1 MHHMTMGRKLY
12 LVLNAVVLFLFA
24 LACLLPTVHV
34 LALSLSDGSAALS
47 GQVTVWP
54 IGFTF
59 SNFRIVL
66 ARADFINSFLVSL
79 ERVALGIVVNMFF
92 VVTMAYPLSKPNSQF
107 HGRTVYAWFLMFAM
121 LFSGGLIPMYMVV
134 RQLGLIDSIWALIL
148 PGAVPVWNIV
158 LMMNFFRG
166 LPREI
171 EESAFIDGAG
181 HMRVMWQLYV
191 PLSAPSIATILLF
204 TIVGH
209 WNEWFNGMIYINKLD
224 RYPLQTYLRMVN
236 VAAQAEVSSGDSDF
250 LRGISDTS
258 VRSAQ
263 VFIGMIP
270 VLIIY
275 PFLQKH
281 FTKGIVMG
289 CVKG

>member
-1 MHHMTMGRKLY
+1 MNHMSWSRKVYLAFNT
-12 LVLNAVVLFLFA
+12 LVLSLFA
-24 LACLLPTVHV
+24 LACLLPVVHV
-34 LALSLSDGSAALS
+34 LALSLSSGAAALS
-47 GQVTVWP
+47 GKVTVWP
-54 IGFTF
+54 IDLTF
-59 SNFRIVL
+59 SNFKIVL
-66 ARADFINSFLVSL
+66 ARQDFINSFLVSL
-79 ERVALGIVVNMFF
+79 ERVALGICVNMFF
-92 VVTMAYPLSKPNSQF
+92 VVTMAYPLSKPNNLF
-107 HGRTVYAWFLMFAM
+107 HGRTVYAWFLMIAM

-134 RQLGLIDSIWALIL
+134 RQLGLIDTIWALIL

-166 LPREI
+166 LPREL

-181 HMRVMWQLYV
+181 HMRVMWQIYV

-209 WNEWFNGMIYINKLD
+209 WNEWFNGMLYINKLN

-236 VAAQAEVSSGDSDF
+236 VAAQAEVTSADSDF

-263 VFIGMIP
+263 VFIGMVP
-270 VLIIY
+270 VLMIY

-289 CVKG
+289 SVKG